1 MPTNNIIIT
10 GKEIMIGLLFGALG
24 VSINLFLSAPLFGD
38 ITLTWGN
45 TMVMLALLTQ
55 RFPSALLACLV
66 NSVGLAAFAELPYA
80 GLLSMIEFC
89 VLAVLQYHR
98 VYLLLSS
105 IFFWLCIGMPLTW
118 FAIKVFELP
127 FEAFALIFTAKEA
140 LAGLMSAALACLI
153 YFTLPAKFIATR
165 EQQKEHKLAT
175 NIFSLSAMTLILP
188 TLVISLLLTRYA
200 TLKSEEQLI
209 AYTQEKADSFTL
221 ITEQII
227 DQSKAVIDQLAALS
241 DLVSTSE
248 EKQLLVE
255 SALERNELFSAL
267 EFTYLNLVSTNAA
280 FKERL
285 KRNAYMKNI
294 DIVSSN
300 SDIYG
305 ELKQTLQFFKPR
317 SGITG
322 DSLVDNTNNPA
333 LIVAQVDLANLSS
346 YYQRVIAA
354 EYVIVTDNQRQV
366 VYSSKRLSLPLL
378 TRFSPKAAKS
388 ILSDK
393 LSMTRVQ
400 NGEYALSESTNAYG
414 WTVYVLTPSESL
426 SDMFSGQISR
436 LGISLLIT
444 ILIFLLIAHRLSQKM
459 AMPLVNLI
467 EQSGESPI
475 STFEPL
481 VGANIES
488 SSEIKAVA
496 TRLRKSH
503 VLLRDFEQ
511 QLQLQ
516 VTEKT
521 EELEQL
527 NLILAAQAREDGLT
541 QLLNRSGF
549 DELANNAIKT
559 NQRMKQPISLALVD
573 IDKFK
578 TINDTYGHPVGDE
591 CLKAFAGLMQSHC
604 KRETDII
611 GRYGGE
617 EFVILMSGKDV
628 ISHHQLIQNIHIDTQ
643 YLEVPVNNLPN
654 PIKFTVSIGVCSL
667 LADSIMSLAEIIH
680 VADEELY
687 KCKNN
692 GRNQMSIVTIEAT
705 E

>member
-1 MPTNNIIIT
+1 MPKNNIIIT
-10 GKEIMIGLLFGALG
+10 GKEIVIGLLFGALG
-24 VSINLFLSAPLFGD
+24 ISINLFFAVPLFGD
-38 ITLTWGN
+38 ISLTLGN

-66 NSVGLAAFAELPYA
+66 NAVGLAAFAEIPYA
-80 GLLSMIEFC
+80 GLLAMIEFC

-118 FAIKVFELP
+118 FAINTFQLP
-127 FEAFALIFTAKEA
+127 YQEFDIIFTVKEA
-140 LAGLMSAALACLI
+140 LAGLLCASLACLV

-200 TLKSEEQLI
+200 STKSEEQLLL
-209 AYTQEKADSFTL
+209 ATQEQVKALTL
-221 ITEQII
+221 YTERLI
-227 DQSKAVIDQLAALS
+227 DEKKAVIEQLAALS
-241 DLVSTSE
+241 GIITKQEDEQRLIEST
-248 EKQLLVE
+248 KQRYKAFSLITFTE
-255 SALERNELFSAL
+255 LEPLSL
-267 EFTYLNLVSTNAA
+267 PPII
-280 FKERL
+280 KDRL
-285 KRNAYMKNI
+285 TRNAHMQNI
-294 DIVSSN
+294 TLLTSMTDV
-300 SDIYG
+300 YG
-305 ELKQTLQFFKPR
+305 QANE
-317 SGITG
+317 
-322 DSLVDNTNNPA
+322 SLVLISPLPTQANKFA
-333 LIVAQVDLANLSS
+333 LGQIKLTELSDYYGVNINVDHL
-346 YYQRVIAA
+346 VI
-354 EYVIVTDNQRQV
+354 TDNQRQV
-366 VYSSKRLSLPLL
+366 VFASSALELPLF
-378 TRFSPKAAKS
+378 TRFSPIALPSVLSSNLQISTIQGKAFH
-388 ILSDK
+388 
-393 LSMTRVQ
+393 V
-400 NGEYALSESTNAYG
+400 NESTNAYG
-414 WTVYVLTPSESL
+414 WTVYLLTPSEIL
-426 SDMFSGQISR
+426 RETFNGQINR

-444 ILIFLLIAHRLSQKM
+444 ILLFLIIAHRLSQKM

-467 EQSGESPI
+467 AQSSESPI

-481 VGANIES
+481 VGSNIES

-503 VLLRDFEQ
+503 VLLRDFER

-559 NQRMKQPISLALVD
+559 NQRMRQPISLALVD

-643 YLEVPVNNLPN
+643 YLEVEVDNLPN

-667 LADSIMSLAEIIH
+667 LANSLMSLAEIIQI
-680 VADEELY
+680 ADEELY

>member
-1 MPTNNIIIT
+1 M
-10 GKEIMIGLLFGALG
+10 
-24 VSINLFLSAPLFGD
+24 SINIYLSAPLFGD
-38 ITLTWGN
+38 ISLTWGN

-127 FEAFALIFTAKEA
+127 FEAYALIYTAKEA
-140 LAGLMSAALACLI
+140 LAGLMCAALACLV
-153 YFTLPAKFIATR
+153 YFTLPAKLIATR

-188 TLVISLLLTRYA
+188 TLVISLLLTRYS
-200 TLKSEEQLI
+200 TLKNEEQLI
-209 AYTQEKADSFTL
+209 NNTQEKAVSYAL
-221 ITEQII
+221 LTEQII
-227 DQSKAVIDQLAALS
+227 DENKAVLEQVAVLAQLF
-241 DLVSTSE
+241 DKPE
-248 EKQLLVE
+248 DKQVVIE
-255 SALERNELFSAL
+255 SALARNSLFSDIIFSEL
-267 EFTYLNLVSTNAA
+267 EDLDISEQV
-280 FKERL
+280 KERL
-285 KRNAYMKNI
+285 KRNAYMQNT
-294 DIVSSN
+294 DMLSSHK
-300 SDIYG
+300 DIYG
-305 ELKQTLQFFKPR
+305 SAHQAIHFFKPR
-317 SGITG
+317 P
-322 DSLVDNTNNPA
+322 NTDEEFVVAA
-333 LIVAQVDLANLSS
+333 LKLDDLAS
-346 YYQRVIAA
+346 YYLRSA
-354 EYVIVTDNQRQV
+354 ETQDLIVTDNQRQI
-366 VYSSKRLSLPLL
+366 VYASSALSLPLL
-378 TRFSPKAAKS
+378 TRFSPTAMPS
-388 ILSDK
+388 VLTDK
-393 LSMTRVQ
+393 LLITRLQ
-400 NGEYALSESTNAYG
+400 NNEYAVSESTNAYG
-414 WTVYVLTPSESL
+414 WTAYVLTPSE
-426 SDMFSGQISR
+426 DIGAMFSGQITR
-436 LGISLLIT
+436 LGVSLLVT

-467 EQSGESPI
+467 EQSGDSPI

-578 TINDTYGHPVGDE
+578 VINDTYGHPVGDE

-643 YLEVPVNNLPN
+643 YLEVTVTNLPK

-667 LADSIMSLAEIIH
+667 LADSMMNLAEIIQ